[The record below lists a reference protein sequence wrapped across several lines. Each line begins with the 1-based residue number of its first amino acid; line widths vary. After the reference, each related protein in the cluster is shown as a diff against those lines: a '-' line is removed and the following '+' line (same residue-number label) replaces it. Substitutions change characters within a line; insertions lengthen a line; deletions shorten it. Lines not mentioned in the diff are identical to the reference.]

1 MKKVEMET
9 NTDNQEYVDFSQN
22 LCSWSIPK
30 LKQLREATERNGTH
44 PFSLHDYVYG
54 QFCFNFIFE
63 DEISLRTDSIL
74 NSRWLGILDE
84 IIWTLETTLD
94 IYEGKGPIL
103 RDPVEEKRIENGMKL
118 FSKHFEDLWC

>member
-1 MKKVEMET
+1 MET

-22 LCSWSIPK
+22 LCLWAVPK
-30 LKQLREATERNGTH
+30 LKQLREAHERDETH
-44 PFSLHDYVYG
+44 PLSLHDYDYG
-54 QFCFNFIFE
+54 QFYFNFIYE
-63 DEISLRTDSIL
+63 DEISLRNDSIL

-94 IYEGKGPIL
+94 IYEGKRPIL

>member
-1 MKKVEMET
+1 MKKVEMES

-22 LCSWSIPK
+22 LCSWAIPK
-30 LKQLREATERNGTH
+30 LKQLREATERNETH
-44 PFSLHDYVYG
+44 PISLHDYDYD
-54 QFCFNFIFE
+54 QFYFNFIYE
-63 DEISLRTDSIL
+63 DEISLRNDSIL